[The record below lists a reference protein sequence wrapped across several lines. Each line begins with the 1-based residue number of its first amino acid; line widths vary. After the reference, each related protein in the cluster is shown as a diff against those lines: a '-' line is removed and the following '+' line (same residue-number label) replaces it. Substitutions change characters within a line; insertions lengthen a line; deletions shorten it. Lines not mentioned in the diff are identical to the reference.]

1 MVFSYSRLAR
11 RLPVKFLGEFS
22 MNLTVKF
29 EGHIAEVIEKLIGK
43 GVVATKTEALRLGV
57 LELER
62 KYLGSIGGTRKD
74 EESHEHPQIV
84 KKHDAAY
91 R

>member
-1 MVFSYSRLAR
+1 
-11 RLPVKFLGEFS
+11 

-62 KYLGSIGGTRKD
+62 KYLGGAGTTRKD
-74 EESHEHPQIV
+74 DEAAVHPQV

>member
-1 MVFSYSRLAR
+1 
-11 RLPVKFLGEFS
+11 

-29 EGHIAEVIEKLIGK
+29 EGHVAEVIEKLIK
-43 GVVATKTEALRLGV
+43 NGVVATKTEALRLGV

-62 KYLGSIGGTRKD
+62 KYLGSIGAARK
-74 EESHEHPQIV
+74 EEEEGRPQIV